1 MNQDY
6 QNYNPYNENPYGSG
20 SSNPKPKKNRFFMWG
35 AVVFLLLT
43 AIGAFPFLID
53 SLLREQSAGFG
64 EVVVN
69 SATHFINLKTV
80 TATDFY
86 KKNSQDIKNL
96 KIILEQISIKQ
107 KSMTP
112 SEKKTLYT
120 QFFRSLQILKEKG
133 LTEFKNK
140 PPYEFT
146 QLLETIQLDRQK
158 LYGFQF
164 AKPIDLSH
172 QKNPYEFGT
181 KPTTPTN
188 PVPPTVPVT
197 TPPPTTTP
205 SPSTNPYQF

>member
-6 QNYNPYNENPYGSG
+6 QNYNPYNEDPYGSS
-20 SSNPKPKKNRFFMWG
+20 SSNPKPKRNRFFLWG
-35 AVVFLLLT
+35 ALVILLLA
-43 AIGAFPFLID
+43 AIGAFPSCVD
-53 SLLREQSAGFG
+53 SLLKTQSAGFG
-64 EVVVN
+64 EVIVSGAN
-69 SATHFINLKTV
+69 NLINVEAFTIS
-80 TATDFY
+80 DFY

-96 KIILEQISIKQ
+96 RLILEQISFKQ

-112 SEKKTLYT
+112 SQKTTLYT

-133 LTEFKNK
+133 LKEFKSK

-164 AKPIDLSH
+164 AKPLDLSN

-181 KPTTPTN
+181 KPTTPKN
-188 PVPPTVPVT
+188 SVPPTVPVT
-197 TPPPTTTP
+197 PPPATTP